1 MCVRW
6 LFQALKR
13 RGLHV
18 REEQWVEELAERTF
32 QTREDGSV
40 EVKLKEARL
49 DVVARD
55 GTDLYWLDFSGFHP
69 FVGTG
74 QRRGKRCSQWS
85 LLSREKAKHKHYV
98 SKRLGR
104 RVVAN
109 GRLVP
114 IVANSY
120 GGIGKE
126 AEAFFEKVRLRAKQ
140 LGRESASTSLE
151 PFLQS
156 LVVFFTASNVLA
168 AFGFA
173 SG

>member
-1 MCVRW
+1 LVG
-6 LFQALKR
+6 ALKR

-18 REEQWVEELAERTF
+18 REEQWVEELSERTF
-32 QTREDGSV
+32 EVQEDGSV
-40 EVKLKEARL
+40 EVKVKEARM
-49 DVVARD
+49 DIVARD
-55 GTDLYWLDFSGFHP
+55 GTDLFWLDFTGFHP
-69 FVGTG
+69 YIGSGPNRG
-74 QRRGKRCSQWS
+74 QRQSGKWS
-85 LLSREKAKHKHYV
+85 LLSREKLKHRHYV
-98 SKRLGR
+98 TKRQGR

-140 LGRESASTSLE
+140 LGRESASTRLE

-168 AFGFA
+168 AYGFA
-173 SG
+173 SE